1 MREQHGPI
9 APIDRRTSATQE
21 DLEARRQT
29 ATQQYTPIKGGTHRT
44 IATKQPVRRLTDD
57 YPPASPHR
65 VGHTPGLHGE
75 DAPYVSEEVRPSRYR
90 PVAMDEEFDYPD
102 EQPRRRT
109 TVV

>member
-9 APIDRRTSATQE
+9 APIARRTSATQE

-44 IATKQPVRRLTDD
+44 ITTKQPVRRLTDD

-75 DAPYVSEEVRPSRYR
+75 DAPYVSEEVRPARCQT
-90 PVAMDEEFDYPD
+90 VEDDELFDYPED
-102 EQPRRRT
+102 RPRNKT
-109 TVV
+109 T